1 MKKKLQITLTLLVFC
16 GVSLWAQQTL
26 TVTTTACSIGL
37 CNGTATASGGTTYV
51 WPNNTTTGNHIDS
64 LCPGTYTVYSPDSLG
79 GLDSASFTIV
89 LQTQNGVGLTTSTTN
104 TTTINSCDGS
114 ATATAIGGTPP
125 YQYFWSAHPT
135 SALTGS
141 IYNLCAGTYYVT
153 VVDAVNDSS
162 TAYVVINSPAG
173 PTTISVSVSTN
184 TANPNNP
191 CTGTATATITGGIP
205 PFTYLWPDST
215 TSSSASGL
223 CSGNYTLIIHDSLG
237 TLFSTPF
244 TIVIYPIFA
253 VSVSTINASNFGA
266 CNGSASATPSLAGG
280 APYTFL
286 WSTGQTTSS
295 ISNLCAGNYQVTVTD
310 IHGYG
315 VTSTTQIYQPSDS
328 AFVDPSFVLT
338 TTATNVTVNGTCDGT
353 ATVTATGGTPPY
365 TYSWSNGST
374 STSISGLCSNVYYIT
389 VNDNAGQST
398 SSVVYISE
406 PSIVITNPVVTTPVD
421 TLSAPPLD
429 TCIVNYSLAIDS
441 AFITSYTVID
451 STGLQVT
458 WTLFQNGTTAT
469 VVTQVPYV
477 TAGINYIV
485 LTLNCSGY
493 SRELHST
500 IVKDAINVDY
510 NLIGAGV
517 ITTGI
522 NSNVLNNKIELLAY
536 PNPIKNKLTVDFMLS
551 EKSNGSITLLNSLGQ
566 VAYVLNQA
574 FEKGENKLN
583 LPTEN
588 LNAGVYFLQ
597 ITLNKQTTICKL
609 IK

>member
-1 MKKKLQITLTLLVFC
+1 MKKKLQITLTLIVFC

-51 WPNNTTTGNHIDS
+51 WPNNTTTGNYIDS
-64 LCPGTYTVYSPDSLG
+64 LCPGTYTVYSHDSLG
-79 GLDSASFTIV
+79 FLDSASFTIV
-89 LQTQNGVGLTTSTTN
+89 SQTQNGVGLTTSTTN

-125 YQYFWSAHPT
+125 YQYFWSGAPATT
-135 SALTGS
+135 SLNGS

-162 TAYVVINSPAG
+162 TAYVVINSPSGISISISTSPSNTNG
-173 PTTISVSVSTN
+173 PCS
-184 TANPNNP
+184 
-191 CTGTATATITGGIP
+191 GTAIATITDGIP

-223 CSGNYTLIIHDSLG
+223 CPGTYTLIIHDSIG
-237 TLFSTPF
+237 AFSTTF
-244 TIVIYPIFA
+244 TISTSQQFS
-253 VSVSTINASNFGA
+253 VSVSSINASNFGA
-266 CNGSASATPSLAGG
+266 CNGSATATPSSTAL

-295 ISNLCAGNYQVTVTD
+295 ISNLCAGYYQVTVTD
-310 IHGYG
+310 VNGYG
-315 VTSTTQIYQPSDS
+315 VTTTTQIYQPSDS

-338 TTATNVTVNGTCDGT
+338 TTATNVTVNGTNICDGT

-374 STSISGLCSNVYYIT
+374 STTISGLCSNVYYIT

-469 VVTQVPYV
+469 VVTQVQYV

-485 LTLNCSGY
+485 LTLNCSGFG
-493 SRELHST
+493 RELNST

-597 ITLNKQTTICKL
+597 ITLNKQTTVCKL